1 MRILGVLLGSLLW
14 IVAGVVGLLGV
25 LLSVTVILLP
35 IGIPLLMLA
44 RRLFRMATALVMPRK
59 VRHPV
64 EEMKKKAPDA
74 VKSGRAGRKARS
86 KAGKKAGKKTS
97 KATKKVG
104 KQAGKTRDRAGKAAK
119 KQRKK
124 VPV

>member
-44 RRLFRMATALVMPRK
+44 RRLFQTATALVLPRK

-64 EEMKKKAPDA
+64 EEMKKKTPDA
-74 VKSGRAGRKARS
+74 VKPGRAGRKAR
-86 KAGKKAGKKTS
+86 KKAGKKTS
-97 KATKKVG
+97 KAAKKVG
-104 KQAGKTRDRAGKAAK
+104 KQAGKTRDRVGRAAK

>member
-25 LLSVTVILLP
+25 VLSVTVILLP

-44 RRLFRMATALVMPRK
+44 RRLFQMATALVMPRK

-74 VKSGRAGRKARS
+74 VKPGRAGRKARS

-104 KQAGKTRDRAGKAAK
+104 KTRDRAAKAAR